1 MMMHFWSLQSLIKQ
15 GLSEAMSNSSDVLVI
30 GAGLAGLSAAIKLQ
44 EAGRD
49 VRIIES
55 SDRPGG
61 RVTSDII
68 DGFICDRG
76 FQLINSKYPAL
87 QALNVIQE
95 IDFIK
100 APRVIE
106 VALGNQRRALGDP
119 RVAPWTALDKATGS
133 IPEKLS
139 LLRFLAASPKEN
151 QSVEDVLNSSG
162 SVYVRALRPFLQ
174 GVFLTDPKNV
184 DARYGQSI
192 VKSFV
197 TGSPGIPRKGVTELS
212 KALAARVDSIT
223 YGVQAD
229 SIEGNV
235 VRTSA
240 GDFKAATIIVATDA
254 TTATQ
259 LLGLNEV
266 PRMAGCITWYHAVA
280 TNPSGSGRLIVDGQN
295 RGPIINS
302 LVISDISTDYAPVG
316 QHLVSTTT
324 DLGATESDVRRHLA
338 IVWGISTHDWQ
349 LIAKYEIPAALP
361 IQSIGRAL
369 TQQVK
374 VSEGLYVVGDH
385 RAVPSQQGALF
396 SGNLAA
402 ELILNQS

>member
-1 MMMHFWSLQSLIKQ
+1 MMHFWSLQSLIKQ
-15 GLSEAMSNSSDVLVI
+15 GLSEAMSNSSDVLVV

-44 EAGRD
+44 EAGRNAR
-49 VRIIES
+49 VIES

-119 RVAPWTALDKATGS
+119 RVAPWTALDKATGT

-139 LLRFLAASPKEN
+139 LLRFLAASPKDN
-151 QSVEDVLNSSG
+151 QSVEDVLSSSG

-197 TGSPGIPRKGVTELS
+197 TGSPGIPRKGVAELS
-212 KALAARVDSIT
+212 KALAARVDSIS

-229 SIEGNV
+229 SIEGKV

-240 GDFKAATIIVATDA
+240 GDFKATTIIVATDA

-266 PRMAGCITWYHAVA
+266 ARMAGCITWYHAVA
-280 TNPSGSGRLIVDGQN
+280 TNPSGSGRLVVDGQN

-302 LVISDISTDYAPVG
+302 IVISDISSDYAPVG

-338 IVWGISTHDWQ
+338 IMWGISTHDWQ

-369 TQQVK
+369 TQPVK

>member
-1 MMMHFWSLQSLIKQ
+1 
-15 GLSEAMSNSSDVLVI
+15 MSDSSDVLII
-30 GAGLAGLSAAIKLQ
+30 GAGLAGLSAAISLQ
-44 EAGRD
+44 TAGRD
-49 VRIIES
+49 VRVIES

-61 RVTSDII
+61 RVTSDVI

-76 FQLINSKYPAL
+76 FQLINANYPAL
-87 QALNVIQE
+87 VELDVIKE

-106 VALGNQRRALGDP
+106 VALGNERRALGDP
-119 RVAPWTALDKATGS
+119 RVAPWTALDKATGT

-139 LLRFLAASPKEN
+139 LLRFLASTPKEN
-151 QSVEDVLNSSG
+151 QSVEDVLKGSG
-162 SVYVRALRPFLQ
+162 STYVRALRPFLQ

-197 TGSPGIPRKGVTELS
+197 TGAPGVPRKGVAELS
-212 KALAARVDSIT
+212 KALASRVKQIT

-229 SIEGNV
+229 SLEGNV
-235 VRTSA
+235 AHTSA
-240 GDFKAATIIVATDA
+240 GDFRAATVILATDA

-259 LLGLNEV
+259 LLGLHEV
-266 PRMAGCITWYHAVA
+266 PRMAGCITWYHAVSI
-280 TNPSGSGRLIVDGQN
+280 NPSGNGRLVVDGQN

-302 LVISDISTDYAPVG
+302 IVMSDISSSYAPQG
-316 QHLVSTTT
+316 QHLVSTST

-338 IVWGISTHDWQ
+338 IIWGISTHDWQ

-361 IQSIGRAL
+361 IQSVGRAL
-369 TQQVK
+369 TQTVQVSDN
-374 VSEGLYVVGDH
+374 VYVVGDH

-396 SGNLAA
+396 SGRMAA
-402 ELILNQS
+402 ELILDQSR

>member
-1 MMMHFWSLQSLIKQ
+1 MMHFWSLQSLIKQ

-174 GVFLTDPKNV
+174 GVFLADPKNV

-197 TGSPGIPRKGVTELS
+197 TGSPGIPRKGVAELS